1 MKLNITIGIG
11 ILLGILPTAVLSHG
25 LELGTTQNFVDVVQP
40 NPHPVIAMTRV
51 SGNYLGTVGMDFY
64 IGPGNALPDLQSCRI
79 QQVWI
84 SESLRGTLSGFG
96 NVFCRANCPNLFDL
110 NVNNAHQHFTF
121 SASAPGI
128 YVWDFRAVNG
138 VSANGQTLDDMP
150 YVYRIYLRAGTPGI
164 LQGGVTPASQYVGA
178 LYDLMLKVQI
188 RSGGSTVAETQLP
201 VNPRAIQPYMVGFEQ
216 TGVFEVVAKLD
227 KHLSRKVN
235 RNLSPTGAMWNIE
248 FPILGDVNG
257 DDHINDSDL
266 LAVLFAFGSS
276 ESSADLTGDGI
287 VNDQDL
293 LVVLFNF
300 GMSGDGAV

>member
-1 MKLNITIGIG
+1 MKNRLSACMTLVIALIPAG
-11 ILLGILPTAVLSHG
+11 LWSHG
-25 LELGTTQNFVDVVQP
+25 LELGRIQNVVDVVQP
-40 NPHPVIAMTRV
+40 NPHPVITMPRI

-64 IGPGNALPDLQSCRI
+64 IEPGNALPDLQSCRI

-84 SESLRGTLSGFG
+84 SEPLRGTLSGFG
-96 NVFCRANCPNLFDL
+96 SVFCRSGCPNQFDL
-110 NVNNAHQHFTF
+110 NLGNSHQHFTF
-121 SASAPGI
+121 SATTPGI
-128 YVWDFRAVNG
+128 YVWDFQAVNG

-164 LQGGVTPASQYVGA
+164 LQGGVTPASQYGGA

-235 RNLSPTGAMWNIE
+235 RNLSPTGATWNIE

-266 LAVLFAFGSS
+266 LAVLFAFGSA

-300 GMSGDGAV
+300 GMSGEGAE